1 MLWSGSK
8 SLPQESVLMRLSCLW
23 LDSLWLVA
31 VYRCFHFLSY
41 LSSSLCLCPGYS
53 CPTFPRIPS
62 ASPGQAGSD
71 QFTVKQVKKSEQ
83 CAVPG
88 VVSVNRKWLILVWC
102 KQTWTDVN
110 RCSPHWEK
118 DDFMKQHIS
127 LMVPQLSAN
136 IRSALWL
143 HLLHSCLLAEVHSE
157 AHRITSGSFLK
168 VIRLS

>member
-83 CAVPG
+83 CVVPG

-102 KQTWTDVN
+102 KQTWTDVLHTE
-110 RCSPHWEK
+110 RKMISWS
-118 DDFMKQHIS
+118 KQHIS
-127 LMVPQLSAN
+127 LMVPQLPTN

-168 VIRLS
+168 VIRLN

>member
-8 SLPQESVLMRLSCLW
+8 SLPQESALMRLSCLW

-62 ASPGQAGSD
+62 DSPGQAGSD
-71 QFTVKQVKKSEQ
+71 QFTESEQ
-83 CAVPG
+83 CVVPG
-88 VVSVNRKWLILVWC
+88 VVSVNRKWPILVWC
-102 KQTWTDVN
+102 KQMWTDVL
-110 RCSPHWEK
+110 RTERKMISWS
-118 DDFMKQHIS
+118 KQHIS
-127 LMVPQLSAN
+127 LMVPQLSSN

-143 HLLHSCLLAEVHSE
+143 HSLPSCLLAEVQSE
-157 AHRITSGSFLK
+157 AHWVTSGSFLK
-168 VIRLS
+168 VIRLN